1 MQASPSFPRKHASA
15 HTPSV
20 PAASPGHP
28 LGSGRASP
36 DHPLGQGATLRG
48 PIPWARGAPSPGP
61 SPGPGDGGHPLPR
74 GRAPSPV
81 SGDGGSTGPG
91 DGAPAPGDGCRM
103 HWPRGW
109 GRRGRGWRAGALAHM
124 LKRTTHR
131 VARCC
136 FVSARHAPQRS
147 ARYITHTH
155 SSSRACAVCACL
167 YRQQRTQ
174 GCTHSTQ
181 TQARR
186 SAALSTAQRYTHILC
201 PAATTHAAPSGCQV
215 LQQR

>member
-1 MQASPSFPRKHASA
+1 MRC
-15 HTPSV
+15 TSV

-36 DHPLGQGATLRG
+36 GHPLGQGATLRG

-61 SPGPGDGGHPLPR
+61 SPGPADGGHPLPR
-74 GRAPSPV
+74 GWAPSPV

-109 GRRGRGWRAGALAHM
+109 GRHGRGWRAGALAHR
-124 LKRTTHR
+124 LKRTAHR

-136 FVSARHAPQRS
+136 FVTTRHAPQRS
-147 ARYITHTH
+147 ARYMTHTH
-155 SSSRACAVCACL
+155 TQLLLRLRHMCMPLPPAARSRVHTQHTDTGSS
-167 YRQQRTQ
+167 QR
-174 GCTHSTQ
+174 SPVN
-181 TQARR
+181 
-186 SAALSTAQRYTHILC
+186 SAAVHSHLC
-201 PAATTHAAPSGCQV
+201 PTAITHAAPSGCQV